1 MPSSTFLAIDLGAES
16 GRAMLGRL
24 DDRLSLEEVHRFVN
38 GPVRVGEHIHWDIL
52 RLWAEIQSGLRMAAE
67 RSAGGLAGIGVDT
80 WGVDY
85 GLLDSA
91 DRLLGNPYHY
101 RDARTN
107 GMIEA
112 ACEIVPREEIYNQT
126 GIQFMQLNT
135 LFQLFAM
142 RRANEPILELAHT
155 FLTIPDLL
163 NFWLTG
169 RKANEFTIA
178 TTTQCYNS
186 REMRWAEE
194 MLSALGIPTRI
205 FQPVIQPGTVLEQVR
220 PWLAEE
226 SACGRVPVV
235 AVGSHDTASAVA
247 AVPAQGDDFIY
258 ISSGTWSLIGIES
271 PQPIV
276 NAASL
281 EYNLTNEG
289 GVSGDIRFLKNIMG
303 MWLLQESRRE
313 WAHAGKNYSYD
324 DLTRLAAEAPALK
337 SMICPG
343 DYTFLAPGNMV
354 ERIQRFCQQGG
365 QHIPQTDGEVV
376 RCILESLALEYR
388 WNVEKLREL
397 SGKSLPVIHIIGG
410 GSRNRLLNQFTADAT
425 GCAVVAGPVEATA
438 IGNIIVQ
445 AAALGQVASL
455 AEGRALIRKSFDVAI
470 FEPGTPHKTR
480 GECCQAWEDAYG
492 RYLNLRN

>member
-1 MPSSTFLAIDLGAES
+1 MGMQGKNILALDLGAES

-24 DDRLSLEEVHRFVN
+24 AGKLSLEEVHRFAN
-38 GPVRVGEHIHWDIL
+38 GPVRIGDSLHWDIL
-52 RLWAEIQSGLRMAAE
+52 RLWAEIQTGLGLAAE
-67 RSAGGLAGIGVDT
+67 RAGALTGIGIDT

-85 GLLDSA
+85 ALLDSA

-112 ACEIVPREEIYNQT
+112 ACEIVPRGEIYRQT

-142 RRANEPILELAHT
+142 RRADEPTLDLART

-169 RKANEFTIA
+169 EKASEFTNA

-186 REMRWAEE
+186 REKRWANEI
-194 MLSALGIPTRI
+194 LSVLGIPTGI
-205 FQPVIQPGTVLEQVR
+205 FLPVTQPGTVLGQVR
-220 PWLAEE
+220 PWLATGTG
-226 SACGRVPVV
+226 CGRVPVA
-235 AVGSHDTASAVA
+235 AVGCHDTASAVA
-247 AVPAQGDDFIY
+247 AVPAQNDDFIY
-258 ISSGTWSLIGIES
+258 ISSGTWSLIGIEIF
-271 PQPIV
+271 QPIV
-276 NAASL
+276 NEASL
-281 EYNLTNEG
+281 KYNLTNEG
-289 GVSGDIRFLKNIMG
+289 GVGGTIRFLKNIMG
-303 MWLLQESRRE
+303 MWPLQESRRE
-313 WAHAGKNYSYD
+313 WAHAGKNFSYD

-337 SMICPG
+337 TLICPS
-343 DYTFLAPGNMV
+343 DNIFLAPGGMV
-354 ERIQRFCQQGG
+354 GRIQQSCRERG
-365 QHIPQTDGEVV
+365 QLVPQTDGEVV

-397 SGKSLPVIHIIGG
+397 SGEALPVIQIIGG

-425 GCAVVAGPVEATA
+425 GCTVIAGPVEATA

-445 AAALGQVASL
+445 AVALGQVASL
-455 AEGRALIRKSFDVAI
+455 AEGRAMIRRTFDVAA
-470 FEPGTPHKTR
+470 FEPANR
-480 GECCQAWEDAYG
+480 QVWDDAYG
-492 RYLNLRN
+492 RYLKLRGQ